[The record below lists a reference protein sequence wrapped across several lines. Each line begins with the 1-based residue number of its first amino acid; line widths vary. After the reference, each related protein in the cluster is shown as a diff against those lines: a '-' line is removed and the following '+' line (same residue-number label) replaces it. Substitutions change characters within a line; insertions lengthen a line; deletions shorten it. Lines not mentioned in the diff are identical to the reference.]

1 MINSLIKHENKNN
14 NSKVLVNS
22 ILNDIYLLP
31 KWEMIKEFT
40 LSDRNFLFIRN
51 SLNVKLFR
59 KFSSKNQ
66 LEKYSLRTDDN
77 KVLAAM
83 DLKVYKDS
91 VYIINLDINS
101 AFHFDRIAE
110 KMIQVAAEK
119 ALYNTTEQEVV
130 INLTSGILVKHKIKK
145 CLMNNEFLPEE
156 EQSNYE
162 KELFGETYTLK
173 ITKNSDWN
181 AKIKQFSFLI
191 NK

>member
-14 NSKVLVNS
+14 NKVSIDN

-40 LSDRNFLFIRN
+40 IFDNSFFFIKN
-51 SLNVKLFR
+51 SLNLKLYR

-66 LEKYSLRTDDN
+66 LEKYSIRTEND
-77 KVLAAM
+77 KVLASM
-83 DLKVYKDS
+83 DIKVYKDS

-101 AFHFDRIAE
+101 TLHFDKITE
-110 KMIQVAAEK
+110 KLIQVAAEK

-130 INLTSGILVKHKIKK
+130 INLTSGIIIKHKIKK
-145 CLMNNEFLPEE
+145 YLTNNEFKPEE
-156 EQSNYE
+156 NQSNYE
-162 KELFGETYTLK
+162 KELFGETFTLK
-173 ITKNSDWN
+173 VNKDSKWV
-181 AKIKQFSFLI
+181 KRIKQLPFLI